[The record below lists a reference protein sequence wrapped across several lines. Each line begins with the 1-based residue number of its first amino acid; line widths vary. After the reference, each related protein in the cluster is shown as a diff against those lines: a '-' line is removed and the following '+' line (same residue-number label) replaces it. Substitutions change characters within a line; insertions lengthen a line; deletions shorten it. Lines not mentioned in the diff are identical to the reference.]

1 MILVTGVILIG
12 IRKWLH
18 YTPPCFT
25 QGGFV
30 LSTGMKKP
38 LFFLTVAN
46 TASPTLL
53 DPDKFQKE
61 IGKGAMGCLTAHID
75 ERWGCDHLDNI
86 LWKIG

>member
-12 IRKWLH
+12 IRKMASLYSSMFHTRGVCSIYWNEE
-18 YTPPCFT
+18 TII
-25 QGGFV
+25 
-30 LSTGMKKP
+30 LSDSG
-38 LFFLTVAN
+38 N

-75 ERWGCDHLDNI
+75 ERCGCDHLDNI